1 MVDNGKYHKSL
12 ANFLKFFINRP
23 NHLARYLL
31 ENDAIDQK
39 FLNTLEINKSLT
51 EELSSKMNVHFIDIN
66 QMNTFF
72 KSLISNK
79 YSKKKDFEDLKT
91 ELEKELNVCIMEER
105 YEDAIRIRDYLKK
118 ISKDPS

>member
-12 ANFLKFFINRP
+12 TNFLKFFINRP

-39 FLNTLEINKSLT
+39 FLNTLETNKSLS
-51 EELSSKMNVHFIDIN
+51 EDLSAKINVHFIDIN

-79 YSKKKDFEDLKT
+79 NSKKKDFEDLKT
-91 ELEKELNVCIMEER
+91 ELEKELNVCIKEER

-118 ISKDPS
+118 ISKDPF